1 MEDKFVVS
9 SSPHLL
15 TQESTDTIMR
25 DVVIALIPPTIAG
38 VIFFGWWGLAI
49 VIIGMLSAMVTES
62 VLLRK
67 SLSFNSLKGDWSAA
81 VTGILVALILPP
93 YSPWWV
99 VAIGSFIAIAIG
111 KLFFGGI
118 GNNTFNPA
126 LVGRAILF
134 VSWPVFMTA
143 WSKPVG
149 THDVMTAAT
158 PLGGADATYTE
169 LFMGNV
175 SGCLG
180 ETSVL
185 AILIGGIFLIA
196 RGHVDWVVPVSY
208 LASMAALAPI
218 AGEDPVFHLLSGG
231 AVFAAFFMATCM
243 VTSPFTRS
251 GKVIFGLGCG
261 ILTGLMRYYGAA
273 PEGVTY
279 AILIMNALVPFINS
293 YTRPRIYGEVSER

>member
-9 SSPHLL
+9 SSPHLR
-15 TQESTDTIMR
+15 TQESIETIMR

-49 VIIGMLSAMVTES
+49 VIIGMLSAMITES

-67 SLSFNSLKGDWSAA
+67 SLAPKALVGDWSAA

-93 YSPWWV
+93 ISPWWM
-99 VAIGSFIAIAIG
+99 VAIGSFVAIAIG
-111 KLFFGGI
+111 KLFFGGL
-118 GNNTFNPA
+118 GNNIFNPA
-126 LVGRAILF
+126 LVGRIVLF
-134 VSWPVFMTA
+134 VSWPVFLTA
-143 WSKPVG
+143 WSEPVG

-158 PLGGADATYTE
+158 PLGGAEATYTE
-169 LFMGNV
+169 LFLGNV
-175 SGCLG
+175 SGSLG

-196 RGHVDWVVPVSY
+196 RGHVDWTVPVSY
-208 LASMAALAPI
+208 LVSMAALAVI
-218 AGEDPVFHLLSGG
+218 AGEDPIFHVLSGG

-251 GKVIFGLGCG
+251 GKVLFGLGCG
-261 ILTGLMRYYGAA
+261 ILTGLFRYYGAA

-279 AILIMNALVPFINS
+279 AILIMNAVVPFINS
-293 YTRPRIYGEVSER
+293 YTRPRIYGEVSK